1 MFFLTQQ
8 DPNFRIKGSR
18 DPLGFQT
25 IWQSLGRNVIKYF
38 DKKILK
44 LNNLNIVDLDHN
56 KLEFLQL
63 NGLLD
68 KELIKPLYLS

>member
-1 MFFLTQQ
+1 MEEVTV
-8 DPNFRIKGSR
+8 DEIIKKY
-18 DPLGFQT
+18 DNKFNVIP
-25 IWQSLGRNVIKYF
+25 RNVVKYF

-56 KLEFLQL
+56 ELESLQL
-63 NGLLD
+63 KGLLD

>member
-1 MFFLTQQ
+1 M
-8 DPNFRIKGSR
+8 
-18 DPLGFQT
+18 
-25 IWQSLGRNVIKYF
+25 IKYF

-56 KLEFLQL
+56 ELEFLQL
-63 NGLLD
+63 KGLLD